1 MLKWEAKR
9 LSEATTCYLGLG
21 ANLPFA
27 GKSPDQSV
35 IAAIDVL
42 AKMVFDD
49 VRRSP
54 LYVTTSVPDTGQPDF
69 VNCVLVGETQLSVSD
84 LLTACQKVEAQF
96 GRERQARWSARTLD
110 IDILSYGDAVV
121 PADGT
126 WSALS
131 ADAADGAVM
140 APLAVPHLSL
150 HERAFV
156 LVPLVDVAPSW
167 RHPVLNKTSVELL
180 QALPKADRASV
191 RPFSAENA

>member
-1 MLKWEAKR
+1 M
-9 LSEATTCYLGLG
+9 SEATTCYLGLG

-27 GKSPDQSV
+27 GNSLDQSV
-35 IAAIDVL
+35 LAAIDAL
-42 AKMVFDD
+42 SDTIIAG
-49 VRRSP
+49 VRQSP
-54 LYVTTSVPDTGQPDF
+54 LYVTTPMPDTNQPDF
-69 VNCVLVGETQLSVSD
+69 VNCVLMGETHLSVSD

-96 GRERQARWSARTLD
+96 GRERHARWSARTLD
-110 IDILSYGDAVV
+110 IDILSYGNAVV

-131 ADAADGAVM
+131 ANAADGSIVP
-140 APLAVPHLSL
+140 PLAVPHLRL

-167 RHPVLNKTSVELL
+167 RHPVFHKTSVELL
-180 QALPKADRASV
+180 QALPKPDRASV